1 MASKHVNFAISYE
14 MKRLYLAIA
23 ILGIA
28 LISFVLLR
36 KNLNSTTGGDLG
48 ILKLQN
54 PKQITKI
61 LLAPN
66 NKKQD
71 YIMLFKQGQKWMVK
85 NSKMTESADTHAV
98 RELLFWVMTKAE
110 VKNPVSDAAK
120 DNVTR
125 ELALNG
131 VKALFYKGETE
142 IQEIYVGSATPDQLG
157 TYMYH
162 KEMERPA
169 VVQIAGFNGYLS
181 PYFTLDIDAWR
192 SPVILDMQAEEIASV
207 KTMWPGQEQDGFEV
221 RRSNGTIEL
230 LNHQGKRMVDVP
242 ENRLMAYLERFSG
255 ISREYG
261 ETAGINRKPKMR
273 DSILRSAPFCILE
286 IQGTNGTKTNLQ
298 FYRIGVSNETYA
310 PITRDGQMPN
320 YETDLYW
327 VHVTGKPELW
337 MIQGVVINSRL
348 KTLKQIIQPEI
359 NTKSKP

>member
-1 MASKHVNFAISYE
+1 
-14 MKRLYLAIA
+14 
-23 ILGIA
+23 
-28 LISFVLLR
+28 
-36 KNLNSTTGGDLG
+36 
-48 ILKLQN
+48 
-54 PKQITKI
+54 
-61 LLAPN
+61 
-66 NKKQD
+66 
-71 YIMLFKQGQKWMVK
+71 
-85 NSKMTESADTHAV
+85 
-98 RELLFWVMTKAE
+98 
-110 VKNPVSDAAK
+110 
-120 DNVTR
+120 
-125 ELALNG
+125 
-131 VKALFYKGETE
+131 
-142 IQEIYVGSATPDQLG
+142 
-157 TYMYH
+157 MYH

-230 LNHQGKRMVDVP
+230 LNHQGKRMADVP

-286 IQGTNGTKTNLQ
+286 IQGTNRTKTNLQ